1 LELMGFIEQELISN
15 LTAKSVLKDM
25 IDSGER
31 ASKIIKDKNLA
42 QISDNNALEIEADK
56 VIKDNPKIAADFRL
70 GKVNAIMFLVGQVMR
85 RTGGKANP
93 KSVQEILKRRLS
105 DA

>member
-1 LELMGFIEQELISN
+1 MGFIEQDLISN

-25 IDSGER
+25 IDSGDP

-56 VIKDNPKIAADFRL
+56 V
-70 GKVNAIMFLVGQVMR
+70 
-85 RTGGKANP
+85 
-93 KSVQEILKRRLS
+93 
-105 DA
+105 